1 MGHEFKRRPNLVVG
15 VFLIAY
21 TGYAIY
27 NFFKLFKTQLVSAVA
42 IALVAVVFLLYFLG
56 CRDVS
61 YTIEKK
67 TITTHRRLL
76 KDKELDLM
84 HCSIISD
91 PVAKL
96 TRWNSM
102 PHAIDIFDDNNKRT
116 TFHPKDRVNFTGAVL
131 RENKRIHCTVKE
143 YTDIYRKVEKR
154 QRKERRRARQR
165 EEAQALENKES

>member
-27 NFFKLFKTQLVSAVA
+27 NCVTLWNSNLVGA
-42 IALVAVVFLLYFLG
+42 IAIVIVDILFAVYFLG

-61 YTIEKK
+61 YTVEKK
-67 TITTHRRLL
+67 TIITHRRLL

-84 HCSIISD
+84 RCSIISD

-102 PHAIDIFDDNNKRT
+102 PHAIDIFDDSNKRT

-154 QRKERRRARQR
+154 QRKERKRAER
-165 EEAQALENKES
+165 AKAIENKESED